1 MLSPTISAL
10 QQMLSSDNQTLST
23 AELLRVTG
31 FSRSELF
38 RIFGNLERAGIVS
51 QTGYTFLGDIQ
62 GYRLEKRFTEL
73 PLLAV
78 LDAVG
83 MGRESWSAPSLP
95 RTEGSRRYES
105 ARALFEQSLAAITL
119 EDFQ

>member
-10 QQMLSSDNQTLST
+10 QQMSSSDNQTLST

-62 GYRLEKRFTEL
+62 GYRLEKDFTEL

-78 LDAVG
+78 FDAVG
-83 MGRESWSAPSLP
+83 MGLELESAPNLP
-95 RTEGSRRYES
+95 CTVGSRRYES
-105 ARALFEQSLAAITL
+105 ARAHFEQALGAITL
-119 EDFQ
+119 GEFQ

>member
-23 AELLRVTG
+23 AELLRATG

-83 MGRESWSAPSLP
+83 MGRESWSAPNLP
-95 RTEGSRRYES
+95 CTEGSRRYES